1 LTSSKRWLVL
11 GAFLWAGGAAP
22 QQNSP
27 PPPPANGRPPP
38 AAQRPPPASAPDED
52 FIEFLGEDD
61 HGEGTWSDMV
71 KKAQQPGGTPSPSP
85 PSAQGSKQ
93 S

>member
-1 LTSSKRWLVL
+1 LVL
-11 GAFLWAGGAAP
+11 GAVVLTGAAAA
-22 QQNSP
+22 QQ

-61 HGEGTWSDMV
+61 HGEGTWSEMV
-71 KKAQQPGGTPSPSP
+71 KKAQQQGTPSPPSP
-85 PSAQGSKQ
+85 SGQGSKQ